1 VDEDIEREWS
11 RFVTPAKVT
20 IQFRDGHAL
29 EARVDYARG
38 HPNNPMSRA
47 EFTAKSA
54 DCARLAVRPLA
65 ADVATRLS
73 DAVHRLETA
82 DDLAEL
88 MAVLS

>member
-1 VDEDIEREWS
+1 
-11 RFVTPAKVT
+11 
-20 IQFRDGHAL
+20 
-29 EARVDYARG
+29 
-38 HPNNPMSRA
+38 MSRA